1 MGTMGHRRI
10 SAECPESSPTM
21 CAFIMDHLDG
31 GCVVAVIVCGRGRH
45 FGGGENCVS
54 RPTAILTKE
63 RGNARKNISSHRE
76 QNTRGIA
83 QMKSSRRNGSFPFRS
98 AAFVIPRLANKIRG
112 RDSLVWYSRCGRA
125 KDSDIFRMSLRFDPR
140 FREIA
145 IWIFR
150 LHHHVQCVCAWVW
163 IRVCTKVNR
172 ERSRRLRRPCT
183 RRPLPHSRYT
193 RKGLNERNERSF
205 PVTSSFTLK
214 AAAPGQNEQRRETFN
229 VLYRVYMTR
238 RAFLPSGKVT
248 S

>member
-1 MGTMGHRRI
+1 MG
-10 SAECPESSPTM
+10 P
-21 CAFIMDHLDG
+21 
-31 GCVVAVIVCGRGRH
+31 
-45 FGGGENCVS
+45 
-54 RPTAILTKE
+54 
-63 RGNARKNISSHRE
+63 
-76 QNTRGIA
+76 
-83 QMKSSRRNGSFPFRS
+83 FPFRS

-229 VLYRVYMTR
+229 VLGLYDATCFFAIRKGN
-238 RAFLPSGKVT
+238 FLTFPSLCCSLPAGV
-248 S
+248 